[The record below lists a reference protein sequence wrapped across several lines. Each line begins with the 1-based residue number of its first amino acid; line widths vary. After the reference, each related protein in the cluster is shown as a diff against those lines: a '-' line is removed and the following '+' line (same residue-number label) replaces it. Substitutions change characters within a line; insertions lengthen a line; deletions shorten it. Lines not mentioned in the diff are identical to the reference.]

1 MGRKTVSDLLTGL
14 AVVFTALLLVAAV
27 LSWRASFV
35 SPEAGNFWASIGL
48 LMPVIL
54 LLNLAALVWWLLLRR
69 WGVALMPVAALA
81 LNLGYVS
88 AMIQLP
94 DFDDEGPHDIRV
106 ATLNAYGFRRLG
118 PTSVTARAIASMMNR
133 EHIDVACFQEFI
145 DDRAF
150 PPDSIARLF
159 APQMPYFV
167 YRAGQ
172 AVLSRFPIVDHRYVR
187 FPDSGNDY
195 LQADVKVGD
204 DTVRIF
210 SVHLQTSGI
219 SGLRQRFRKDHG
231 RDVPVERVIGE
242 LERNS
247 RIRAQQVR
255 EIRAVIDSTHY
266 PVIVAGD
273 FNDTPSSYTYR
284 RLKGDMTDGFRAVG
298 NGFGGTFR
306 YLGGVLRIDYIFYD
320 ERFAGV
326 GYYMPQDDVS
336 DHKAVVAE
344 LRFRRI

>member
-1 MGRKTVSDLLTGL
+1 MGQKAVSYLFKGL
-14 AVVFTALLLVAAV
+14 AVVFTVLLLAAAV
-27 LSWRASFV
+27 LSWRSSFI
-35 SPEAGNFWASIGL
+35 SPEAGNFWASIAL

-54 LLNLAALVWWLLLRR
+54 LLNLAALVWWLFRR
-69 WGVALMPVAALA
+69 QWGVALMPVAALA
-81 LNLGYVS
+81 LNLGYIS
-88 AMIQLP
+88 AMVQLP
-94 DFDDEGPHDIRV
+94 DFDGKGPHDIRV
-106 ATLNAYGFRRLG
+106 ATLNTYGFRRLG
-118 PTSVTARAIASMMNR
+118 PTSVTAYGVASLMKR
-133 EHIDVACFQEFI
+133 EQVDVVCLQEFI
-145 DDRAF
+145 DDSKF

-159 APQMPYFV
+159 ASRMPWFV
-167 YRAGQ
+167 HQEGQ
-172 AVLSRFPIVDHRYVR
+172 AILSRFPSVGQRYVR
-187 FPDSGNDY
+187 FPESGNDY

-219 SGLRQRFRKDHG
+219 SSLRHRFRKDYN
-231 RDVPVERVIGE
+231 RDAPVERVIGE

-320 ERFAGV
+320 NRFAGV
-326 GYYMPQDDVS
+326 GYYTPQDDVS
-336 DHKAVVAE
+336 DHKAVIAE
-344 LRFRRI
+344 LRLRR

>member
-1 MGRKTVSDLLTGL
+1 MGRKTVSYLLKGL
-14 AVVFTALLLVAAV
+14 AVTFTALLLAAAV
-27 LSWRASFV
+27 LSWRSSFI
-35 SPEAGNFWASIGL
+35 SPEAGNFWASIAL

-54 LLNLAALVWWLLLRR
+54 LLNFAALIWWLFRR
-69 WGVALMPVAALA
+69 QWGVALMPVAALA
-81 LNLGYVS
+81 LNLGYIS
-88 AMIQLP
+88 AMVQLP
-94 DFDDEGPHDIRV
+94 DFDSKGPHDIRV

-118 PTSVTARAIASMMNR
+118 PTSVTGYGIASLMKR
-133 EHIDVACFQEFI
+133 EKVDVVCLQEFI
-145 DDRAF
+145 DDRTF

-159 APQMPYFV
+159 ASHMPWFIHQE
-167 YRAGQ
+167 GQ
-172 AVLSRFPIVDHRYVR
+172 AILSRFPIVGYRYVR
-187 FPDSGNDY
+187 FPGSGNDY
-195 LQADVKVGD
+195 LQADVKIGG

-219 SGLRQRFRKDHG
+219 SSLRHRFRKDHD

-255 EIRAVIDSTHY
+255 EIRTVIDSTRY

-284 RLKGDMTDGFRAVG
+284 QLKGDMTDGFRAVG

-320 ERFAGV
+320 NRFAGV

-336 DHKAVVAE
+336 DHKAVIAE
-344 LRFRRI
+344 LQLRR